1 MHARGSRGHRPG
13 SSMAGSAS
21 QKQALSSAY
30 ASLANELTRKELRSI
45 GGYSLGRTIGQGAF
59 GTVKL
64 GVHRLTN
71 TRVAIKVVPKSL
83 QSASAD
89 PSSPLSLL
97 TRELHHHRRLRH
109 QHILALY
116 EIIATESSIYL
127 VTELCSGGEL
137 FDYLVE
143 RGRLSLSETR
153 RIFGQLVLGV
163 AHLHQS
169 GVVHR
174 DLKLENILLDERVNV
189 KIADLGFG
197 REFEKGRWMETWVGT
212 LGYCAPE
219 VVAAKRYL
227 GEEVDIWS
235 LGVILYTLLTGSLPF
250 DDDDEAV
257 MKELIL
263 KCQYDIPSWLDEDAA
278 DLIKSILVLDPLV
291 RLPLRSI
298 LAHPFFTRPPADE
311 HHSGHQA
318 FPPVIPEEGSMS
330 DSPSAD
336 HTTFLNSTSSSNTL
350 LPPPVPLVGNPS
362 HSLTASD
369 ISDASYF
376 SAMGS
381 DPGPSSAPPAPSRDA
396 AGSDV
401 SKGKQKAADQAA
413 AEEMMLLHPN
423 EDGADDGVSSASDS
437 TPRNGSARGRS
448 TVPARTD
455 EEGALPHSPSLVP
468 ISSLGLT
475 APPLQRNMSNSAGGS
490 PVPHTRTPS
499 RTKRRSVGSTFS
511 ERLFSLDEEHSSANV
526 DYLAL
531 LSTPAP
537 APLSTPLEQSL
548 LDSLTTLGFDTG
560 QIVHSITTDA
570 CDASGAVWWML
581 KRKADERERER
592 KEAEAD
598 AEAAQ
603 HQSPT
608 VSRQSSTR
616 RPSPNEPLQPLQ
628 ETPEKPSTPPAEER
642 RTRRPSAEEHLS
654 PPGQQRE
661 LPVTPTAE
669 ERLQYFLHN
678 QPLSPTAGPLL
689 EYFPAAQNSPS
700 RKSALPASRSREQL
714 ASGDSPESQH
724 SSLANGSPELAD
736 AKAKR
741 GRAGS
746 VSMLARATSA
756 IGTSLA
762 LKKPVDGA
770 EENKEDG
777 RASPA
782 RGGIFHR
789 KSSVPDIDPPRRASV
804 PNDDYPRSTP
814 PASPEKARTIS
825 IDSPT
830 PVTPIRAP
838 IPLVAAV
845 AVERQG
851 SPSMSASGSTKTFDT
866 ITSSSSRRVSGSNPP
881 AKKGNK
887 LLSNLKMWF
896 VTDHRKRPT
905 TKTARSP
912 SFGNDAAPPRSLSRS
927 GSLNSRQARG
937 DGHYSA
943 SPLARPPLGSR
954 RSSNGSIAP
963 LSRHSS
969 MNSNVG
975 RPKMSDLSSPLG
987 HHRRRSDA
995 SRKSDSDREHSR
1007 PPSIRSFSADGTTR
1021 RAHHR
1026 HSKAASASSAG
1037 SFLPNSSPKDAV
1049 GTYRRPPTSTTV
1061 RRRHG
1066 STTGRGSHSRQ
1077 RSTSSSIVT
1086 RNSSSSSA
1094 GEEEVLLDE
1103 AGGAKGSAPIL
1114 EEDETGDGSPVGL
1127 MSDIV
1132 EQKEWE
1138 AGAPVAPEEKA
1149 AAREHALRSLS
1160 GDYSTRPP
1168 HKSSSRLSLNSTTT
1182 ASSSRSHG
1190 PVLFTAHKEHHIF
1203 GTPSQPTPLALYS
1216 HSRKDLD
1223 SFGGGLGQGNAASTL
1238 GGGGGA
1244 AGADSKM
1251 PDSPVAAGM
1260 GGQGHVQGQQGS
1272 GLFETG
1278 RRAFRAPV
1286 MTVEE
1291 EEEEE
1296 EE

>member
-1 MHARGSRGHRPG
+1 
-13 SSMAGSAS
+13 
-21 QKQALSSAY
+21 
-30 ASLANELTRKELRSI
+30 
-45 GGYSLGRTIGQGAF
+45 
-59 GTVKL
+59 
-64 GVHRLTN
+64 
-71 TRVAIKVVPKSL
+71 
-83 QSASAD
+83 
-89 PSSPLSLL
+89 
-97 TRELHHHRRLRH
+97 
-109 QHILALY
+109 
-116 EIIATESSIYL
+116 
-127 VTELCSGGEL
+127 
-137 FDYLVE
+137 
-143 RGRLSLSETR
+143 
-153 RIFGQLVLGV
+153 
-163 AHLHQS
+163 
-169 GVVHR
+169 
-174 DLKLENILLDERVNV
+174 
-189 KIADLGFG
+189 
-197 REFEKGRWMETWVGT
+197 
-212 LGYCAPE
+212 
-219 VVAAKRYL
+219 
-227 GEEVDIWS
+227 
-235 LGVILYTLLTGSLPF
+235 
-250 DDDDEAV
+250 
-257 MKELIL
+257 
-263 KCQYDIPSWLDEDAA
+263 
-278 DLIKSILVLDPLV
+278 
-291 RLPLRSI
+291 
-298 LAHPFFTRPPADE
+298 
-311 HHSGHQA
+311 
-318 FPPVIPEEGSMS
+318 MS
-330 DSPSAD
+330 DSPSAE
-336 HTTFLNSTSSSNTL
+336 HTTFLSSTSPSSTL
-350 LPPPVPLVGNPS
+350 HPTPTSPFGAVS
-362 HSLTASD
+362 HSLTASE
-369 ISDASYF
+369 ISDASYS

-381 DPGPSSAPPAPSRDA
+381 KPGPSRSGATTPITSEEGSAPPAPTLDA
-396 AGSDV
+396 ASHA
-401 SKGKQKAADQAA
+401 SKGKQRAEDQAEAEA
-413 AEEMMLLHPN
+413 AALSLLHPN
-423 EDGADDGVSSASDS
+423 ESQATLKREGVEDGVSSASDS

-448 TVPARTD
+448 TVPART
-455 EEGALPHSPSLVP
+455 EEDATLPHSPSLIPV
-468 ISSLGLT
+468 SSLGLT
-475 APPLQRNMSNSAGGS
+475 APPLQRNMSNSSSAASIISTGGS

-526 DYLAL
+526 DFLAL

-537 APLSTPLEQSL
+537 PPLSTPLEQSL
-548 LDSLTTLGFDTG
+548 LDSLTTLGFDGG

-592 KEAEAD
+592 KEAEAE
-598 AEAAQ
+598 AEQ

-608 VSRQSSTR
+608 VSRQSSAR
-616 RPSPNEPLQPLQ
+616 RPSPNEPLEPLQ
-628 ETPEKPSTPPAEER
+628 ETPEKPSTPPVEEQ
-642 RTRRPSAEEHLS
+642 RTRRPSAEQHLS
-654 PPGQQRE
+654 PPGRPRE
-661 LPVTPTAE
+661 LPITPTEE

-678 QPLSPTAGPLL
+678 RPLSPTAGPLL

-700 RKSALPASRSREQL
+700 RKSTLPSSKSREQL
-714 ASGDSPESQH
+714 ASGGSPESQH
-724 SSLANGSPELAD
+724 SSLHNGSPDPAD

-762 LKKPVDGA
+762 LKKPADGA
-770 EENKEDG
+770 EESKEDG

-782 RGGIFHR
+782 RGGMFHR
-789 KSSVPDIDPPRRASV
+789 KSSVPDLDPPRRASV

-814 PASPEKARTIS
+814 PASPEKARNNS
-825 IDSPT
+825 VHLLDSPT

-838 IPLVAAV
+838 VPIVAPV

-851 SPSMSASGSTKTFDT
+851 SPSISASESTKTFDT
-866 ITSSSSRRVSGSNPP
+866 ITSSSSRRVSSSDVP

-896 VTDHRKRPT
+896 VTDYRKRPT
-905 TKTARSP
+905 TKTVRSP

-927 GSLNSRQARG
+927 GSVGSRQARG
-937 DGHYSA
+937 DGPYAA

-975 RPKMSDLSSPLG
+975 RPKMADFPSQMG
-987 HHRRRSDA
+987 HQRRRSDA

-1007 PPSIRSFSADGTTR
+1007 PPSVRSFSADGTTR
-1021 RAHHR
+1021 RPHHR

-1037 SFLPNSSPKDAV
+1037 SFLPNSSPKDPV

-1066 STTGRGSHSRQ
+1066 SATGRGSHSRQ

-1094 GEEEVLLDE
+1094 GEDEVLLDE
-1103 AGGAKGSAPIL
+1103 AKGSAPIL
-1114 EEDETGDGSPVGL
+1114 EEDETADGSPTGL

-1138 AGAPVAPEEKA
+1138 AGALVAPEEKA
-1149 AAREHALRSLS
+1149 AARERALRSLS
-1160 GDYSTRPP
+1160 GDYSSRPP
-1168 HKSSSRLSLNSTTT
+1168 HKSSSRLSLNSATT

-1203 GTPSQPTPLALYS
+1203 GTPSQPVAVGHHS
-1216 HSRKDLD
+1216 HSRKVSASRPFLRDVFSQDAAGDDEWIDDGEDLD
-1223 SFGGGLGQGNAASTL
+1223 SFGGGLGQGTAAPAWD
-1238 GGGGGA
+1238 GA
-1244 AGADSKM
+1244 GAGAGSAGADSRM
-1251 PDSPVAAGM
+1251 PDSPVAAGL
-1260 GGQGHVQGQQGS
+1260 GGSGQGQQGS